1 MKFVRFKAIC
11 ECLGIRRSSVA
22 YFLMDESNIYDVS
35 TYEHPLNSLKN
46 IKINKACV
54 SFLDYEFDIDHP
66 INFKLKATSLDK
78 EIEEHCHLD
87 IRFIEVK
94 ENDLDRIK
102 ELFTKRLDP
111 EYAGEFEFIY
121 GFYLLNNN
129 MDASEYFTMSD
140 KLGFRLAKRYIESV

>member
-1 MKFVRFKAIC
+1 MKFIRFKAIS

-22 YFLMDESNIYDVS
+22 YFLLSNENTYDVS
-35 TYEHPLNSLKN
+35 SYEHPLNSLKE

-54 SFLDYEFDIDHP
+54 TFLDQDFDIDHP
-66 INFKLKATSLDK
+66 INFKLKARSLDS
-78 EIEEHCHLD
+78 EIDEHCHLD
-87 IRFIEVK
+87 IKFIEVK

-102 ELFTKRLDP
+102 ELFDKRLDP

-129 MDASEYFTMSD
+129 MEADEYFKNSYNS
-140 KLGFRLAKRYIESV
+140 GFRLAKRYIESE